1 MHVGLLACDEVA
13 ERFRQ
18 IAGGYQQM
26 FERLL
31 SPHIPGLRLTRF
43 DVQAGNIPADPRSC
57 DAWITTGSRASVYD
71 DAGWIRAAETFIRR
85 VGDSDRPFVGICFGH
100 QLLAQALGAEV
111 KRAPGGW
118 GVGVLPMRVV
128 HREDWMTP
136 ACSSVRMQYM
146 HADQVT
152 GVPAGGPLLSEAPHC
167 PVAMFQCGPRF
178 LGIEAHPE
186 FPAAYARALIE
197 DRRAR
202 IGTQA
207 ADEALAR
214 VDEPVDADVVGAW
227 IARFFGAS
235 A

>member
-13 ERFRQ
+13 ERFRH

-31 SPHIPGLRLTRF
+31 SPHIPGLQVTRF
-43 DVQAGNIPADPRSC
+43 DVQAGNTPTGPRTC

-71 DAGWIRAAETFIRR
+71 DASWIRTAETFVRK
-85 VGDSDRPFVGICFGH
+85 VGDADRPFVGICFGH

-111 KRAPGGW
+111 KRASGGW
-118 GVGVLPMRVV
+118 GVGVLPMRVLR
-128 HREDWMTP
+128 REDWMIP
-136 ACSSVRMQYM
+136 PCSSVSMQYM

-152 GVPAGGPLLSEAPHC
+152 ELPVGGTLLSEAPHC

-186 FPAAYARALIE
+186 FPAAYARALIQ

-202 IGTQA
+202 IGAQA
-207 ADEALAR
+207 ADDALAR
-214 VDEPVDADVVGAW
+214 VDEPVDADVVGGW